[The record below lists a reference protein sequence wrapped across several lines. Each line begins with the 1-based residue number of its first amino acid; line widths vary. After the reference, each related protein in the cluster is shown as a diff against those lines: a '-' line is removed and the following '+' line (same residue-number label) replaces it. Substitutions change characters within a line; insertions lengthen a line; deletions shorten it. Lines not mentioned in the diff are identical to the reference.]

1 MDFIVEFFN
10 DFNFLITNVIPQFF
24 NDGVVYL
31 GKLFVY
37 AGLYLKLSG
46 ITLSFEIAESI
57 MSDLDIS
64 HHIQQSFSFIDSQ
77 SLLIANYFKIPAF
90 IEILITA
97 YTTRF
102 VMGFLR

>member
-1 MDFIVEFFN
+1 MEFVAEFFN
-10 DFNFLITNVIPQFF
+10 DFVFLITDIIPQFI
-24 NDGVVYL
+24 NDGIVYL

-37 AGLYLKLSG
+37 AGLYLKLNG

-57 MSDLDIS
+57 LNDLDIS
-64 HHIQQSFSFIDSQ
+64 SHIEQSFSFIDSQ
-77 SLLIANYFKIPAF
+77 TLLIANYFKIPAF

-102 VMGFLR
+102 VMGFLK

>member
-1 MDFIVEFFN
+1 MDFIIEFFN
-10 DFNFLITNVIPQFF
+10 DINFLLTNIIPQFL
-24 NDGVVYL
+24 NDAVVYI

-57 MSDLDIS
+57 MNDLDIS
-64 HHIQQSFSFIDSQ
+64 SHIEQSFSFIDSQ
-77 SLLIANYFKIPAF
+77 TLLIANYFKIPAF

>member
-1 MDFIVEFFN
+1 MDFVVEFFN
-10 DFNFLITNVIPQFF
+10 DFNFLLTNVIPDFI
-24 NDGVVYL
+24 NDSVVYA

-46 ITLSFEIAESI
+46 ITLSFEIAQSI
-57 MSDLDIS
+57 LNDLDIS
-64 HHIQQSFSFIDSQ
+64 NQIEKSFNFIDSQ
-77 SLLIANYFKIPAF
+77 SLMIANYFKIPAF